1 MNVIEQGITPASVSL
16 QALLKRFSKE
26 SLAVDSVDLEIEPGE
41 LVTLLGPS
49 GCGKTT
55 TLRMIAGL
63 ERSTSGSILIDGED
77 VTRLPAYLRDV
88 TMVFQSYA
96 LFPHMNV
103 FENVAYGLRVARKNA
118 DDVRAGVEAAV
129 EMVGLSEL
137 INRKVNGLSGGQQQR
152 VALARAL
159 AIRQGHAVAGGE
171 QRRGAPAR
179 ALAIRPRGLLF
190 DEPLSRLAAELRR
203 RVREEI
209 RQLQQD
215 LGITTVY
222 VTHDQEEAL
231 AISDRIVVM
240 SAGRIEQLDGP
251 EELYTAPAS
260 RFVADFIGSANFL
273 RGHYDGSHVQLGSY
287 SFPHEQ
293 DVPPGDYELVVRPE
307 AVEFAEEGLPA
318 VVRSNAYL
326 GPANEYWF
334 DTDFGEIFASLSGE
348 GRTGLDRGDRVHLR
362 FRPAGVFLLRR

>member
-16 QALLKRFSKE
+16 QALVKRFSKE
-26 SLAVDSVDLEIEPGE
+26 SLAVDSVDLEIGPGE

-63 ERSTSGSILIDGED
+63 ERASSGTILIDGED

-103 FENVAYGLRVARKNA
+103 FENVAYGLRVARKSA
-118 DDVRAGVEAAV
+118 DEVRSGVEAALN
-129 EMVGLSEL
+129 MVGLSEL
-137 INRKVNGLSGGQQQR
+137 INRKVNALSGGQQQR

-159 AIRQGHAVAGGE
+159 AIR
-171 QRRGAPAR
+171 
-179 ALAIRPRGLLF
+179 PRVLLF
-190 DEPLSRLAAELRR
+190 DEPLSNLDAKLRR

-209 RQLQQD
+209 RELQQQ

-240 SAGRIEQLDGP
+240 HQGRIEQLGGP
-251 EELYTAPAS
+251 LELYTAPAS

-273 RGHYDGSHVQLGSY
+273 RGSFDGSEVRLGNW

-293 DVPPGDYELVVRPE
+293 ELPPGDYELVVRPE